1 MHNRGGNAP
10 DMTRPSP
17 ARQRRY
23 QRTAHDKRVKI
34 FDSDSGELLHGR
46 CTNLSPG
53 GLGATIPGKLAI
65 GDPVEI
71 ELTLGTSDDVF
82 RTRAVVRNVKGF
94 QYGFEFLDPSHEL
107 RHAILLA
114 TGEKTG

>member
-1 MHNRGGNAP
+1 
-10 DMTRPSP
+10 MTRSTP

-23 QRTAHDKRVKI
+23 QRTTLDKRVKI
-34 FDSDSGELLHGR
+34 FDSDSGELVHGR

-71 ELTLGTSDDVF
+71 ELTLGVSADVF
-82 RTRAVVRNVKGF
+82 RARAVVRNVNGF

-107 RHAILLA
+107 RHAILSVI
-114 TGEKTG
+114 GEKA

>member
-1 MHNRGGNAP
+1 
-10 DMTRPSP
+10 MTRPSP

-23 QRTAHDKRVKI
+23 QRTPLDKRVKI
-34 FDSDSGELLHGR
+34 FDADSGEMMHGR
-46 CTNLSPG
+46 CNNLSPG

-71 ELTLGTSDDVF
+71 ELTLGQGGDVY
-82 RTRAVVRNVKGF
+82 RTRAVVRNASGF

-107 RHAILLA
+107 RHAILLS
-114 TGEKTG
+114 TGEKA